1 MCSSDLAFSFES
13 SLSPLDAPRC
23 LGDHP
28 VAGPQ
33 ITGPWRTMP
42 MLAHSVFFRLRDRSP
57 ASVTRLVEGCRR
69 HLSGHPGEIVFAVG
83 TLADYDRQVNDR
95 DWQVAL
101 HIVFDSHAAHDTY
114 QQAERHEVFLAEIGR
129 AHV

>member
-1 MCSSDLAFSFES
+1 
-13 SLSPLDAPRC
+13 
-23 LGDHP
+23 
-28 VAGPQ
+28 
-33 ITGPWRTMP
+33 

-114 QQAERHEVFLAEIGR
+114 QQAERHEVFLAEHADSWEQVRVFDADLSVCDAARRG
-129 AHV
+129 